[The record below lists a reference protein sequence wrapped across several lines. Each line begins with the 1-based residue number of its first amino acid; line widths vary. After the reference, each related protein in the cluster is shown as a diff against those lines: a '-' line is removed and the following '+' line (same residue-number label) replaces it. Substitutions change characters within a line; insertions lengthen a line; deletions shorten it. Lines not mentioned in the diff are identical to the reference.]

1 MAATSACSLSRS
13 SPALLQGGSSLT
25 RSLREQTSSFRPSL
39 AIAPRRAARSVTFA
53 QKQDTPLPE
62 TKVDVEMKNDSAK
75 VFENTPAGMFMRPES
90 ERRPETGDK
99 SVESVMKFDGVGPET
114 VNSRL
119 AMVGIIW
126 ALGAEVVSG
135 QSLVEQVTKGSGFL
149 WFLLVAPVFI
159 WATFVPIF
167 SRGESPDS
175 RKAGP
180 FNAKAERWNGRA
192 AMIGFVSLIITE
204 QILLQGRPL
213 LGFLHH

>member
-1 MAATSACSLSRS
+1 MAAASACSLSRS
-13 SPALLQGGSSLT
+13 SPAILQAGGSLT
-25 RSLREQTSSFRPSL
+25 RSLREQSSAFRPSL
-39 AIAPRRAARSVTFA
+39 AVVPRRLAYSNITAA
-53 QKQDTPLPE
+53 QKQDTPLPD
-62 TKVDVEMKNDSAK
+62 TKVNVEMNNDSPR
-75 VFENTPAGMFMRPES
+75 VFENTPAGMFLRPEN

-126 ALGAEVVSG
+126 ALVAEVITG

-167 SRGESPDS
+167 GRGESPDS

-192 AMIGFVSLIITE
+192 AMIGFISLLITE
-204 QILLQGRPL
+204 QVLLKGGPL
-213 LGFLHH
+213 LGFLR

>member
-13 SPALLQGGSSLT
+13 ALLQAGSSLT
-25 RSLREQTSSFRPSL
+25 RTLREQSNSFRPSL
-39 AIAPRRAARSVTFA
+39 IAAPRRLSRSITA
-53 QKQDTPLPE
+53 TQKQDTPLPE
-62 TKVDVEMKNDSAK
+62 TKVDVELKNDSPS

-99 SVESVMKFDGVGPET
+99 SVQGVMRFDGVGPET

-126 ALGAEVVSG
+126 ALVAEVVSG
-135 QSLVEQVTKGSGFL
+135 QSLVEQVTKGGGFL

-167 SRGESPDS
+167 GRGESPDS
-175 RKAGP
+175 RKSGP

-192 AMIGFVSLIITE
+192 AMIGFVSLLLTE
-204 QILLQGRPL
+204 QVLLKGAPL
-213 LGFLHH
+213 LGFLHR